1 MQSINTTEATNDRA
15 VEFDLRVCEFSTGSC
30 RQRAPLGRSADTRPF
45 HICTGGINE
54 KPPHH
59 SWLPSST
66 FLNATES
73 CILLQPADT
82 APNISP
88 ASSLP
93 FYFSMHAIVPGLFA
107 FVRKPSR
114 LNARDIILPF
124 AGRSVTSVFCSPE
137 RAYLPLTSRALHTE
151 GGR

>member
-1 MQSINTTEATNDRA
+1 MAE
-15 VEFDLRVCEFSTGSC
+15 LRSLTCGFVNSAPWVRSTGSC
-30 RQRAPLGRSADTRPF
+30 SQRALLGHSADTRPF
-45 HICTGGINE
+45 HVSTGRTNE

-93 FYFSMHAIVPGLFA
+93 FYFSMHAIVPGLFCFCAKA
-107 FVRKPSR
+107 F
-114 LNARDIILPF
+114 
-124 AGRSVTSVFCSPE
+124 SPQCQGYNSPVC
-137 RAYLPLTSRALHTE
+137 RAECDLSLLLS
-151 GGR
+151 